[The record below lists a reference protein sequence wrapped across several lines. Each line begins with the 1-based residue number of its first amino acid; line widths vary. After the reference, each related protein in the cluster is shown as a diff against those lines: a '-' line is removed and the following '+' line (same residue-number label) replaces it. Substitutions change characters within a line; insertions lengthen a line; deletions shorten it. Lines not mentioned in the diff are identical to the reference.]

1 MTLPSFFIVA
11 LTYLTIGFAA
21 AIFIFYILK
30 RNVPGK
36 FIGALVVGFIGSFLG
51 GFVYQSFSDIFNS
64 LADFNDVN
72 IYAAVFTSILLIWF
86 LSKLSSS

>member
-1 MTLPSFFIVA
+1 MTLPYFFIVA
-11 LTYLTIGFAA
+11 LSYLTVGFAA
-21 AIFIFYILK
+21 AIFIYYILK

-51 GFVYQSFSDIFNS
+51 GFVYQSFSDIFDR
-64 LADFNDVN
+64 LADVNDVN
-72 IYAAVFTSILLIWF
+72 IYAALFTFIVLIWL

>member
-1 MTLPSFFIVA
+1 MTLPYFFIVA
-11 LTYLTIGFAA
+11 LSYLTVGFAA
-21 AIFIFYILK
+21 AIFIYYILK

-51 GFVYQSFSDIFNS
+51 GFVYQSFSDIFDR
-64 LADFNDVN
+64 LADVNDVN
-72 IYAAVFTSILLIWF
+72 IYATLFTSIVLIWL